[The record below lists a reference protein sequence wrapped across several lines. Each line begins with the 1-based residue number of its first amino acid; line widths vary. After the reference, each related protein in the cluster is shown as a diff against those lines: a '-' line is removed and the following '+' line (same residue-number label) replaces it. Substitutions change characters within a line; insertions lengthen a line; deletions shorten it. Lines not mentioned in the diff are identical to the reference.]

1 MYISGGGGNTT
12 EATVGLVLGSLERSL
27 QQAAI
32 KLAVFPSKFDA
43 QSATAVLRESEMGS
57 RSYLTALCRYSV
69 LQRTS
74 GQDFVMHMLVREQ
87 VAELASPKQ
96 QRLAEGRFVGNLIK
110 FLQDITALPKREE
123 EWRYVRTKAPANN
136 NNNQHYKS
144 PYHHNSSPSSFSS
157 SYISTP
163 SLIHAR
169 MHFTHCR
176 LAEMMIQDREPD
188 LGKLF
193 ELLKGYASQQQRRR
207 VDWDPLEAAQTL
219 SELIFWHRLHTDSFG
234 RLMKFCESSSSQK
247 FVSSSLHS
255 QPIAALT
262 CLYILHERLGKGHEE
277 TLCALCNLADTV
289 GDEFHTYTRRADQ
302 DRMGK
307 FADRL
312 FRQALHQGRQVH
324 GAEHLLTM
332 VVGTRYAF
340 FLLGRGYMDWKVGP
354 QRRAAADDGEDDESE
369 EEEEEEE
376 KSEEEKSEEEEE
388 GKREEEEEEEKRKGE
403 EEEEE
408 EKREEEEEGEE
419 KEEEKSAEEGEEEG
433 EEEEESQEEGEEEE
447 ESEEEEGDDL
457 KTSLRLYDAA
467 RPELRWWEWDVPES
481 RQPCAHRRLRKA
493 MKGLSL
499 EALTRISKER
509 YGEQHLVTKELLSL
523 QHDMV
528 RELVNG

>member
-1 MYISGGGGNTT
+1 MAVRAEDVKAHSAPRSCSSGGGGNTT

-123 EWRYVRTKAPANN
+123 EW
-136 NNNQHYKS
+136 
-144 PYHHNSSPSSFSS
+144 
-157 SYISTP
+157 
-163 SLIHAR
+163 
-169 MHFTHCR
+169 R